1 MARVEIEETISF
13 GPFRLLPGRR
23 VLLRGDNMVR
33 IGDRA
38 LDILIGLLARPGE
51 VVGRVEL
58 AHLVWPNT
66 FVEDGTLR
74 VHVSHL
80 RRILSDDKLGSGYVS
95 NVPGK
100 GYRFVG
106 AATRTREIFGGSREA
121 SGQYRPLPVRP
132 LIGREAELIA
142 IRSLLAQRRFIS
154 VVGPAGVGKTSVAL
168 AVAEQFHLEYPHG
181 VHFVDLASL
190 ADPALVPSAF
200 ASLLGVPIGAS
211 NPLSS
216 LIAFLHDKHVLIVLD
231 NCEHLIEA
239 TAALGETLFT
249 STTHVHILATSRETL
264 RARGEFVRR
273 LSPLEL
279 PPNCTMLTIADALAS
294 PAIRLFVERAI
305 DVHDGFELTNDNTP
319 TVVAICRRMDGIPLA
334 IELVASRAEAL
345 SVAEIFSSIEDSFR
359 PVIQDRRTAIPR
371 HLTLSTA
378 LGWSYDLLSAS
389 ERRVFRRLA
398 IFSGGISLSAAECV
412 ADDGDDQT
420 WNIASLLNGLV
431 AKSLVN
437 AEVDGG
443 RVRYRLLETMRT
455 YAGNWLR
462 QLGERD
468 RIAKRHAI
476 YFRDLFECAATSG
489 KSLDNSQ
496 WLHVYADELDNAR
509 AALDWAFSSS
519 GDFSTGIALTI
530 AVVPL
535 WMRLSLMDECRS
547 RAQRAIDHSRHD
559 AEPDPR
565 VTMLLYSALGAAQA
579 YNRGPKPE
587 HDAIWSYV
595 LNMAIA
601 LGDVEH
607 QLRALHGLWIGRI
620 HNRRYS
626 EALPI
631 AGRFRDVA
639 KQSTD
644 PNDSLIGDRIFG
656 LTLHSMGDQSAARR
670 HTEHM
675 LHYYVP
681 PLDGAH
687 VVRYQLDQIVA
698 ARTIYGRVLWLTGLF
713 DQAMRNVNESVTEAT
728 AGGHVSSLCGLL
740 AVTACPVSCELGN
753 LSAANRYLTTLIS
766 YATEYGLTFW
776 LGIGEC
782 LKGML
787 AVRRGDIRSGL
798 AVLERVMDSEAS
810 TRFTG
815 RYTPFL
821 CELGGALL
829 SIGEMARAMATIDRG
844 FAISE
849 DSAEAWYVPELL
861 RTKGETYLTD
871 RSPKALEQGEQCLI
885 HSIDLARRQGALT
898 FELRAT
904 MSLARLWRDQG
915 QSNQARDDL
924 STVLGKFTE
933 GFATADF
940 CGARSLLTELLQP

>member
-51 VVGRVEL
+51 VVSRVEL
-58 AHLVWPNT
+58 ARLVWPNT

-80 RRILSDDKLGSGYVS
+80 RGILRDDNLGPAYVS
-95 NVPGK
+95 NVPGR

-106 AATRTREIFGGSREA
+106 AVTHTREIFGASREA
-121 SGQYRPLPVRP
+121 PVQYRPALVRP
-132 LIGREAELIA
+132 LIGRDAELAA
-142 IRSLLAQRRFIS
+142 IRGLLPARRFIS
-154 VVGPAGVGKTSVAL
+154 VVGPAGVGKTSLAV
-168 AVAEQFHLEYPHG
+168 AVAEQIHLEYQHG
-181 VHFVDLASL
+181 VHFVDLAGL
-190 ADPALVPSAF
+190 ADPALAPGAVA
-200 ASLLGVPIGAS
+200 ALLGLPIGSS
-211 NPLSS
+211 NPLSP
-216 LIAFLHDKHVLIVLD
+216 LIAFLHDKQMLFVLD

-239 TAALGETLFT
+239 AAALGETSFT
-249 STTHVHILATSRETL
+249 STTRVHILATSREPL
-264 RARGEFVRR
+264 RARGEIVRR

-279 PPNCTMLTIADALAS
+279 PPNSTTLTAAGALAS
-294 PAIRLFVERAI
+294 PAIRLFVERAV
-305 DVHDGFELTNDNTP
+305 DAHDDFELTNENTP
-319 TVVAICRRMDGIPLA
+319 VVAAICRRMDGIPLA
-334 IELVASRAEAL
+334 IELVASQTEAL
-345 SVAEIFSSIEDSFR
+345 SVADILSSIEDSFR
-359 PVIQDRRTAIPR
+359 PLMQDRRTALPR
-371 HLTLSTA
+371 HMTLSTA

-389 ERRVFRRLA
+389 ERLVFRRLA
-398 IFSGGISLSAAECV
+398 IFSGGISLPAAEYV
-412 ADDGDDQT
+412 ASVDDQT
-420 WNIASLLNGLV
+420 SNVASLLSGLV

-437 AEVDGG
+437 AEVDGN

-455 YAGNWLR
+455 YAGNWLK
-462 QLGERD
+462 QVGEHEQ
-468 RIAKRHAI
+468 IAKRHANF
-476 YFRDLFECAATSG
+476 YRDLFESPATSS

-496 WLHVYADELDNAR
+496 WLHVYAGELDNAR

-519 GDFSTGIALTI
+519 GDFLTGVALTI
-530 AVVPL
+530 AVVPV

-547 RAQRAIDHSRHD
+547 RVQSAIDHSRYD

-565 VTMLLYSALGAAQA
+565 VTMLLFAALGAAQA

-587 HDAIWSYV
+587 HDAIWSHV

-601 LGDVEH
+601 LGDIEH
-607 QLRALHGLWIGRI
+607 QLKALHGLWIGRI

-631 AGRFRDVA
+631 ASRFRDVA
-639 KQSTD
+639 KQSAD

-656 LTLHSMGDQSAARR
+656 LTLHSMGDQIAARQ

-675 LHYYVP
+675 LHNYVP

-698 ARTIYGRVLWLTGLF
+698 ARTIHGRVLWLSGLF
-713 DQAMRNVNESVTEAT
+713 DRATRVVNESVTEAMES
-728 AGGHVSSLCGLL
+728 GHVSSLCGLL

-753 LSAANRYLTTLIS
+753 LAAANRYLTTLIS
-766 YATEYGLTFW
+766 YATEYSLTFW
-776 LGIGEC
+776 LGIGQC

-787 AVRRGDIRSGL
+787 AVRRGDVRSGL
-798 AVLERVMDSEAS
+798 AVLEHAMDSEAS
-810 TRFTG
+810 TRFTA

-821 CELGGALL
+821 CELGTALL
-829 SIGEMARAMATIDRG
+829 SIGEMARAMTTIDRAV
-844 FAISE
+844 AISE

-861 RTKGETYLTD
+861 RTKGEIYFTD

-885 HSIDLARRQGALT
+885 HSIGLARRQGALT
-898 FELRAT
+898 FELRST
-904 MSLARLWRDQG
+904 MSLARRRRDQG
-915 QSNQARDDL
+915 QSNEARDDL

-933 GFATADF
+933 GFATVDLCA
-940 CGARSLLTELLQP
+940 ARLLLTELLLL